1 MILVELGGLCNMVEP
16 VGWDAHDGY
25 LRLADRKAVFRDPSF
40 TENGPSSL
48 LANLSDLPERLKK
61 NRKRLI

>member
-1 MILVELGGLCNMVEP
+1 MVEP